1 MRYMKCYRKFLM
13 TAIALVF
20 LVSCTDFSQ
29 LSYPLPAKPLSIA
42 QADSLSLNGFGV
54 LKSYIDTT
62 KFKLGICVSAV
73 DYNTKAITYKIAN
86 SNFNEINA
94 GIDMK
99 HGAVIGTGGV
109 INLANVLPFVVNATN
124 SGLSVFGHT
133 LCASLDQNSTYLNSL
148 IAPTVIPGGTP
159 GYIPFWSQD
168 FETDVATNYSTSATN
183 AIKGFTAVG
192 GGKGGVGRALTIT
205 NPAVQ
210 SADWGSQVFFTF
222 PTAVKTGDRVRLTM
236 DVKSDVNATYS
247 TQAHVSPGNY
257 QFYDFFGSVPST
269 TQWTTYVMELNPVS
283 SSVVGCT
290 TIAFNL
296 GNTAT
301 TYYFDNAKVE
311 IWNANTGSTVPKT
324 DAQKTTIIDAALNS
338 WISTIVVPCKNYV
351 KAWDVVN
358 EPISDTDPTL
368 LKTGVGRTLAAGE
381 FYWQD
386 YLGKDYAVKAITY
399 ARQYGNASDK
409 LFISD
414 YGLET
419 PAKCQGLITYINY
432 LEGKGVK
439 LDGIGAELHVT
450 LGITSLDA
458 IKAMFTTLANTGK
471 LIKVS
476 QLDMGIN
483 PAGTGAN
490 LLTTV
495 VTFSQLKQMSDFYN
509 QIVKAYIQL
518 VPAAQRYG
526 ITQWALSDGQTGAAW
541 RAGQPIGLWNSA
553 ANTSWITASPYSR
566 KPAYAG
572 FANALQGK

>member
-1 MRYMKCYRKFLM
+1 MKCYRKFIM

-20 LVSCTDFSQ
+20 LVSCADFSQ

-42 QADSLSLNGFGV
+42 QADSLGLNSFGV

-62 KFKLGICVSAV
+62 KFKLGICVSAA

-86 SNFNEINA
+86 SNFNDINA
-94 GIDMK
+94 GIEMK
-99 HGAVIGTGGV
+99 HGSVVKDDGSID
-109 INLANVLPFVVNATN
+109 LSNVLPFVANAT
-124 SGLSVFGHT
+124 SSRLSVFGHT
-133 LCASLDQNSTYLNSL
+133 LCASLDQNTTYLNKI
-148 IAPTVIPGGTP
+148 IAPTIIPGGTP
-159 GYIPFWSQD
+159 GYISFWSQD
-168 FETDVATNYSTSATN
+168 FETDAATNYSTSASN
-183 AIKGFTAVG
+183 AVKGFTAVG

-210 SADWGSQVFFTF
+210 ANDWNSQLFFTF
-222 PTAVKTGDRVRLTM
+222 PSAVKTGDKIKFTV
-236 DVKSDVNATYS
+236 DIKSDANASFS
-247 TQAHVSPGNY
+247 TQAHNGPGNY
-257 QFYDFFGSVPST
+257 VFYDFFGTLSST
-269 TQWTTYVMELNPVS
+269 PTWTTFYKEITVS
-283 SSVVGCT
+283 SSQNGCN
-290 TIAFNL
+290 TIALNL

-311 IWNANTGSTVPKT
+311 IWNENTGTSVPKT
-324 DAQKTTIIDAALNS
+324 DAEKKTIIDTALKS
-338 WISTIVVPCKNYV
+338 WIAAIVGPCKSYV

-368 LKTGVGRTLAAGE
+368 LKTGVGKTLVAGE

-386 YLGKDYAVKAITY
+386 YLGKDYAINAITY

-471 LIKVS
+471 LVKIS

-483 PAGTGAN
+483 PAGTGTN
-490 LLTTV
+490 LTTTV
-495 VTFSQLKQMSDFYN
+495 VTFKQLLQMSDFYN

-518 VPAAQRYG
+518 VPVAQRYG

-541 RAGQPIGLWNSA
+541 RAGQPIGLWSSA
-553 ANTSWITASPYSR
+553 ANTSWVTASPYNR